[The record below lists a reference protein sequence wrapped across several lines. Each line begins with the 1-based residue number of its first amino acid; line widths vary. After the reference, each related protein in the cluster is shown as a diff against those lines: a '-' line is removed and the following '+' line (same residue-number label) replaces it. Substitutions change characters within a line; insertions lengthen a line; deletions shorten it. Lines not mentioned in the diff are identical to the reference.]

1 MDNADNMNNIN
12 NEFSDN
18 VFNCATTFGAFAGLA
33 NSAYTFNQISGQGDD
48 SSKEGIEN
56 QIKLIEEETKELR
69 EGFEAGST
77 VEILDACI
85 DILYVTYGLI
95 LKLEITCDI
104 DAAMKQVHDDNF
116 KKFFNGSEYQ
126 LAEET
131 KDWHCSKGKKARVS
145 KSSYGVYAVLDE
157 NNKVL
162 KPIDFVSTDL
172 TKFVMEDHR
181 EL

>member
-1 MDNADNMNNIN
+1 MDIN
-12 NEFSDN
+12 FTNE
-18 VFNCATTFGAFAGLA
+18 VFEYTDGFQAFASLA
-33 NSAYTFNQISGQGDD
+33 SSAYTFNEISGQARDT
-48 SSKEGIEN
+48 SKEGIEN

-85 DILYVTYGLI
+85 DILYVTYGL
-95 LKLEITCDI
+95 LQKLESKCDV
-104 DAAMKQVHDDNF
+104 DAAMKQVHIDNF
-116 KKFFNGSEYQ
+116 KKFFDGSEYQ

-131 KDWHCSKGKKARVS
+131 QKYQCSKGKNARVS
-145 KSSYGVYAVLDE
+145 KSLHGVYAVLDE

-172 TKFVMEDHR
+172 TKFVKDEYRDLH
-181 EL
+181 

>member
-1 MDNADNMNNIN
+1 MNIN
-12 NEFSDN
+12 FSN
-18 VFNCATTFGAFAGLA
+18 SVFDDPYNDFQYFACLA
-33 NSAYTFNQISGQGDD
+33 NSAYSFNEISGQAYDT
-48 SSKEGIEN
+48 SKEGIEN

-85 DILYVTYGLI
+85 DVLYVTYGL
-95 LKLEITCDI
+95 LQKLESKCNV
-104 DAAMKQVHDDNF
+104 DAAMKQVHRDNF
-116 KKFFNGSEYQ
+116 TKFFDGGEYQ

-131 KDWHCSKGKKARVS
+131 QKYHCSKGKNARVS
-145 KSSYGVYAVLDE
+145 KSSHGVYAVLDE

-172 TKFVMEDHR
+172 TKFVKEGHR
-181 EL
+181 ALR